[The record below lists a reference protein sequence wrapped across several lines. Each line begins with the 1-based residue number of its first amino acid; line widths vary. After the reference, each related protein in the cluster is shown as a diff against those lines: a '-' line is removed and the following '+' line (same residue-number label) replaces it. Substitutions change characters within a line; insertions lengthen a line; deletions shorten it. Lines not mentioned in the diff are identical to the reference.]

1 MKISK
6 ILNNNAALVLN
17 EQHQELVAMGRGVG
31 FQKRPGDELDPA
43 LVEKIFALQ
52 NHELMSR
59 LSEVLSGIPAEVM
72 AVCNDILKLAK
83 KQLGRL
89 PDEVYLALLDHC
101 HFAIERQRQG
111 IALHNAL
118 QWEMRRLYPTE
129 FALGRQAL
137 ALIEQQLGLSLP
149 EDEAGFIAW
158 HLVNAQLNSEA
169 SEMQAI
175 NQLMRQIL
183 RIVKDQQGLE
193 LDEQALNYHRF
204 IAHLKFFAQRVL
216 SQQQLQAGD
225 PSLHAAV
232 KASYPRA
239 WLNAECVGGFIW
251 EQYQRVLEPDELM
264 FLAIHISRL

>member
-6 ILNNNAALVLN
+6 VLNNNAALVLD
-17 EQHQELVAMGRGVG
+17 ERQHELVAMGCGLG
-31 FQKRPGDELDPA
+31 FQKRPGDALDPA
-43 LVEKIFALQ
+43 RIEKLFALQ

-72 AVCNDILKLAK
+72 AVCADILSLAK

-89 PDEVYLALLDHC
+89 PEEVYLALLDHC
-101 HFAIERQRQG
+101 HFALERQRQG

-118 QWEMRRLYPTE
+118 QWEMRRLYPKE
-129 FALGRQAL
+129 FAIGLQAL
-137 ALIEQQLGLSLP
+137 ALIEQRLGLSLP

-158 HLVNAQLNSEA
+158 HLANAQLNGEA

-175 NQLMRQIL
+175 TQLMQQVL
-183 RIVKDQQGLE
+183 RIVTYQQGHPF
-193 LDEQALNYHRF
+193 DEQALNYHRF

-216 SQQQLQAGD
+216 SQQQLPAGD
-225 PSLHAAV
+225 TSLHEVV
-232 KASYPRA
+232 KASYPQA
-239 WLNAECVGGFIW
+239 WRSAESVGGFIW
-251 EQYQRVLEPDELM
+251 EQYQKELGLDEMM

>member
-1 MKISK
+1 
-6 ILNNNAALVLN
+6 
-17 EQHQELVAMGRGVG
+17 
-31 FQKRPGDELDPA
+31 
-43 LVEKIFALQ
+43 
-52 NHELMSR
+52 MSR

-204 IAHLKFFAQRVL
+204 IAHLKFCAARVVPAAATSGRPQPARCGESQLSASMAQRGVCWRLYLGAVPEGAGTGRADVPRHPHQPFIKQSFYSPAGL
-216 SQQQLQAGD
+216 S
-225 PSLHAAV
+225 
-232 KASYPRA
+232 
-239 WLNAECVGGFIW
+239 
-251 EQYQRVLEPDELM
+251 
-264 FLAIHISRL
+264 SRSIIRIVTV